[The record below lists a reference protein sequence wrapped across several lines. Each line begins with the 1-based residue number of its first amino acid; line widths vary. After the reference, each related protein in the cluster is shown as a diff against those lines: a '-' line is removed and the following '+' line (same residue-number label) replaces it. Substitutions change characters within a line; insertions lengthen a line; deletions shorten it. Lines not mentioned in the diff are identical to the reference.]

1 MSYVKAAAGALAIMA
16 ASGMIADFEVLQ
28 RDDTILVRVWSMDET
43 PDARLRKQVAALLP
57 RHVDEGRV
65 IVVR

>member
-28 RDDTILVRVWSMDET
+28 RDDTILVRVWSMDDQ
-43 PDARLRKQVAALLP
+43 PDDRLRKQVAALLP

>member
-28 RDDTILVRVWSMDET
+28 RDDAILVRVWSMDDQ

>member
-28 RDDTILVRVWSMDET
+28 RDDTILVRVWSMDDQ